1 MPLVIT
7 AMTVIMTAAGEA
19 VIGAG
24 EDVTNTP
31 ETGPGAETV
40 TLKITKADPRIPLPR
55 YESGGAAGMDIRAY
69 LDGDVQIQPLGR
81 AKIPTGL
88 HIEIPCG
95 YEAQVRPRSGLAF
108 KFGVT
113 VLNAPG
119 TIDSD
124 YRGSLD
130 VILVNLGADV
140 FTVKNGDRIAQ
151 LVIAPVL
158 QALAVEERELSDTAR
173 GSGGFGSTGT
183 E

>member
-1 MPLVIT
+1 
-7 AMTVIMTAAGEA
+7 
-19 VIGAG
+19 
-24 EDVTNTP
+24 
-31 ETGPGAETV
+31 
-40 TLKITKADPRIPLPR
+40 
-55 YESGGAAGMDIRAY
+55 MDLRAY
-69 LDGDVQIQPLGR
+69 LGGDLQIQPLGR

-88 HIEIPCG
+88 QIEIPCG

-158 QALAVEERELSDTAR
+158 QALTIEERELSLAAR
-173 GSGGFGSTGT
+173 GTGGFGSTGT